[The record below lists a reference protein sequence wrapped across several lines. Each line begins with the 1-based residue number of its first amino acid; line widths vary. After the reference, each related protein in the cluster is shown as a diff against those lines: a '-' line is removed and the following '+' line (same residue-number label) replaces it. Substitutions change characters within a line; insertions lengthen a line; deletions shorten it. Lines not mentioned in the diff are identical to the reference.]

1 MLRVFQNREV
11 QTSDKEPDK
20 TNPKR
25 QGEIIKGTLKTKQW
39 PNTHI
44 WDLKMQ
50 IKTTTT
56 TIHFHLPSGKALKQ
70 QWILLTLERR
80 MRWWLFYTTF
90 VSINWIYLFTKA
102 LSTYTFIV
110 LNRCVIF
117 VPINKFLE
125 TYKK

>member
-90 VSINWIYLFTKA
+90 VSIN
-102 LSTYTFIV
+102 
-110 LNRCVIF
+110 
-117 VPINKFLE
+117 
-125 TYKK
+125 